1 MRNVAK
7 DDMEIVSRVRSSL
20 SDKVGKERFD
30 LWFGDHVSFAYSDD
44 TIWVHAPDTFTL
56 DRLRTKLRAE
66 IESAVHESLGQQPN
80 LRFAVQTENEPS
92 MPLFEGVGDDVTK
105 FRGSD
110 GSQSNV
116 SERSPNDPSSSDQ
129 AQQGSDEISAAA
141 APQVLSSAD
150 RGRTLADAGTVAV
163 ATSRPRTRSVNKRV
177 ATPKLRQ
184 NTFTFRASDA
194 SPRPKRRAATL
205 EEFVVGD
212 SNRVAV
218 AGAQSVLS
226 RLGLVSPLFLYG
238 PPGCGKSHL
247 GEAIL
252 TAVRAQGCR
261 RAVGLSSEQFTTY
274 FLEALHDRGLP
285 IFRSKY
291 RDVELLVIDDVQFLA
306 GKKAT
311 LVEFQHTLDMLQ
323 RRGAQV
329 VLTADRPP
337 ADLHGLGQEIVARM
351 SAGLVCGLQ
360 TPEYETRIGIV
371 RQFAKQR
378 HMTIP
383 DDVVERIATELLG
396 DARQL
401 SGALHRLQATSDAL
415 RIPITAAMAAQSL
428 SDLFRATRRIV
439 RLGDIQRAVCDVFGL
454 DAKTLQTGGKA
465 RTVSHP
471 RMLAMWLARKYT
483 RAALA
488 EIGQFFGR
496 RSHTSVL
503 AAQRKVDQLV
513 AKQSTI
519 RLDQHACSV
528 EDALRRIELRLRTG

>member
-80 LRFAVQTENEPS
+80 LRFAVQTQNEPS
-92 MPLFEGVGDDVTK
+92 MPLFEGVGDGVTK

-116 SERSPNDPSSSDQ
+116 SERYADDPSPSDQ
-129 AQQGSDEISAAA
+129 ALQGSDAISAA
-141 APQVLSSAD
+141 
-150 RGRTLADAGTVAV
+150 AV
-163 ATSRPRTRSVNKRV
+163 ATSRPRTRSVNKRS
-177 ATPKLRQ
+177 ATPRLRQ
-184 NTFTFRASDA
+184 NTFAFRASDA

-378 HMTIP
+378 HMTMP
-383 DDVVERIATELLG
+383 DDVMEMIATELLG

-401 SGALHRLQATSDAL
+401 SGALHRLQATSEAL